1 MSRGPDYERMAEL
14 LTRAV
19 LLLAVVLVGV
29 VALAAWLHEVAP

>member
-19 LLLAVVLVGV
+19 VLLAVVLGV
-29 VALAAWLHEVAP
+29 VALAASLHEVAP